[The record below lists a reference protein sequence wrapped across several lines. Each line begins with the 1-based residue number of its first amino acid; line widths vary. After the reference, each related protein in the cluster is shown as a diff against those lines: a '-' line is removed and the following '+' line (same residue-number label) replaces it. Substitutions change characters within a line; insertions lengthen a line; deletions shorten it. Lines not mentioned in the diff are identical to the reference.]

1 MGFNLSALPG
11 SWCNLANPYFYLPK
25 KKEKDFLLIKLQ
37 LKLSQNSSFNRSS
50 NSRIV
55 VRITCLIDALNLMAF
70 KSLNNYL
77 LLSSIFNLLNL
88 NFDTH
93 YKLDLDYHF
102 RRLILLFVWL
112 AQRPK
117 YYNVYP

>member
-1 MGFNLSALPG
+1 MDFNLSALSG
-11 SWCNLANPYFYLPK
+11 SWRNLANPYFYLPK
-25 KKEKDFLLIKLQ
+25 KKKDFLSIKLQ

-55 VRITCLIDALNLMAF
+55 VRITCLINALNLMAF

-93 YKLDLDYHF
+93 YKLDLDYYF